1 MNKLI
6 EYGGTKVIVSEVNG
20 ERLIVG
26 SIVEYGDE
34 RLVMNG
40 GNKIVGHL
48 SGKLKRRVDPLRSNE
63 YIVTRNDQMQ
73 IDKL

>member
-1 MNKLI
+1 MQMNKLI
-6 EYGGTKVIVSEVNG
+6 QYGGMKAIINEANQ
-20 ERLIVG
+20 IVG

-34 RLVMNG
+34 QLVMNG
-40 GNKIVGHL
+40 GNKIIGHL
-48 SGKLKRRVDPLRSNE
+48 SGKLKRRVDPFRSNE